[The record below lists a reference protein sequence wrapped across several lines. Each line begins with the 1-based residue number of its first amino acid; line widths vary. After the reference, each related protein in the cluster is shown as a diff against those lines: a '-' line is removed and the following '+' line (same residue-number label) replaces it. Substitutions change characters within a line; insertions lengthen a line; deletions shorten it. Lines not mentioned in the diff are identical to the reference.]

1 MALHFEQVSDRW
13 ASLIGLTGAT
23 SLPQAAT
30 SLPETA
36 SSEIIDLP
44 SSSSSRTHATYAP
57 DVALQSV
64 NQLIRQALAKL
75 YGPGASFRSP
85 SQELA
90 FYHALAR
97 DVDLMLIFPT
107 GHGKSLLFQLPPF
120 IEAEYTTVLF
130 VLLQLLKFQFGEAAQ
145 YPITTWRS
153 NHTPLN
159 RPHLLVASYE
169 DAVDIKL
176 HNYLIQLHSE
186 SRLSRLVFDECHTL
200 ASMRSYRDNVI
211 RWLFTQ
217 RTEKTLVPLIC
228 LSATMSH

>member
-1 MALHFEQVSDRW
+1 M
-13 ASLIGLTGAT
+13 GLFNWT
-23 SLPQAAT
+23 PRR
-30 SLPETA
+30 
-36 SSEIIDLP
+36 DLP
-44 SSSSSRTHATYAP
+44 SSGCDLPSSSSRTHATYAP

-64 NQLIRQALAKL
+64 NQLIRKALAKL

-85 SQELA
+85 SQELT

-97 DVDLMLIFPT
+97 DVDLMFIFST

-130 VLLQLLKFQFGEAAQ
+130 VPLQLLKFQFGEAAQ
-145 YPITTWRS
+145 YPIATWRN

-159 RPHLLVASYE
+159 RPHSLVASYE

-186 SRLSRLVFDECHTL
+186 SRLSRFNEILLRQCH
-200 ASMRSYRDNVI
+200 SMVVYSTY
-211 RWLFTQ
+211 
-217 RTEKTLVPLIC
+217 
-228 LSATMSH
+228 